1 MILPA
6 MSVVAF
12 SVWIVKIGSS
22 ALNAKMVSAWHVRI
36 HFGVTFAKK
45 TFAVTAMR
53 VFFVPCVENYLA
65 PNVKW

>member
-1 MILPA
+1 

-45 TFAVTAMR
+45 TFAVTVKR
-53 VFFVPCVENYLA
+53 EFFVPCVENYLA